1 MMQSG
6 TRWGLVAMTLASMQA
21 GAIELEDG
29 KLSISSFCSWGFG
42 TSDLNDFQTAG
53 HGGHFDSG
61 ECGVGLSSPISDRA
75 IAAVQMRFAPENGG
89 LFLDWAFGEW
99 RFSDRAR
106 LRMGLVKHPLG
117 IFGEVQHVG
126 TLRPFFLFP
135 FGIYGGTEFT
145 GSGVAG
151 ASLSGRLPAKGGWDF
166 NYDLYFGSLKL
177 RVDSV
182 IEKVVDPASVT
193 PGGTLPVEVEET
205 TYVGG
210 GRLIVATP
218 VPGLEARLS
227 GYGSPI
233 RQTDG
238 PRFAAGP
245 SLQYLGDRF
254 SARAEYFFFWEEQNQ
269 RTHTAY
275 VEAAYFLT
283 PHFQVGARAELY
295 RLHLLKAPADSPLF
309 EHYELA
315 TTFNYW
321 FDTDLVV
328 KLSFH
333 AIDGNRFARPRAL
346 DDALLSGRL
355 NRRTLASILGMQFSF

>member
-1 MMQSG
+1 
-6 TRWGLVAMTLASMQA
+6 
-21 GAIELEDG
+21 
-29 KLSISSFCSWGFG
+29 
-42 TSDLNDFQTAG
+42 
-53 HGGHFDSG
+53 
-61 ECGVGLSSPISDRA
+61 
-75 IAAVQMRFAPENGG
+75 
-89 LFLDWAFGEW
+89 
-99 RFSDRAR
+99 
-106 LRMGLVKHPLG
+106 
-117 IFGEVQHVG
+117 
-126 TLRPFFLFP
+126 
-135 FGIYGGTEFT
+135 
-145 GSGVAG
+145 
-151 ASLSGRLPAKGGWDF
+151 
-166 NYDLYFGSLKL
+166 
-177 RVDSV
+177 
-182 IEKVVDPASVT
+182 
-193 PGGTLPVEVEET
+193 
-205 TYVGG
+205 
-210 GRLIVATP
+210 
-218 VPGLEARLS
+218 
-227 GYGSPI
+227 
-233 RQTDG
+233 
-238 PRFAAGP
+238 
-245 SLQYLGDRF
+245 LGDRF